1 MHSERGKVSLYE
13 FRRRAEG
20 SLDFDFR
27 QYQGDLFNSDA
38 KFTNDIFASI
48 TDRYESSI
56 IVLDRNATII
66 SRNRAARIMLEK
78 GDGLVL
84 NGPSFTAVRAAER
97 SLLSKAIGRAIAAN
111 GPSFQGAIEPSTLLI
126 SRSERLPLTVS
137 IVPAKL
143 LLDAV
148 DVSLNDSDKPPA
160 AVVIVADPETPL
172 ADSIRGVCKIYGLTP
187 AETRLAE
194 LLVDG
199 LTLSEIADAMELK
212 LSTVRVYLKQIFSKT
227 GVHRQP
233 MLIRMLL
240 TARIPLPLVN

>member
-27 QYQGDLFNSDA
+27 QYQGDLFNSDV
-38 KFTNDIFASI
+38 KLTNEIFAAI
-48 TDRYESSI
+48 TDRYDASI
-56 IVLDRNATII
+56 IVLDRNAAII
-66 SRNRAARIMLEK
+66 SRNRAAQTMLEK
-78 GDGLVL
+78 GDGLIS

-97 SLLSKAIGRAIAAN
+97 LLLSKAIGRAVVAN
-111 GPSFQGAIEPSTLLI
+111 GPSFQGTIEPSTLLI
-126 SRSERLPLTVS
+126 SRSELLPLTVS

-143 LLDAV
+143 LLDVAEMV
-148 DVSLNDSDKPPA
+148 QHDCERQPA
-160 AVVIVADPETPL
+160 AVVLIADPELPL
-172 ADSIRGVCKIYGLTP
+172 GDSIRRVCKVYGLTP

-199 LTLSEIADAMELK
+199 LTLSEIAEAMELK

-240 TARIPLPLVN
+240 TTRISLPLGN

>member
-1 MHSERGKVSLYE
+1 MHSERGEVNLYE
-13 FRRRAEG
+13 FRRRAES
-20 SLDFDFR
+20 SLDFNFR
-27 QYQGDLFNSDA
+27 KCQGDLFNSDA
-38 KFTNDIFASI
+38 QLTSDIFAAI
-48 TDRYESSI
+48 TDRYEASI
-56 IVLDRNATII
+56 IVLDRSATII
-66 SRNRAARIMLEK
+66 SRNRAAQVMFEK
-78 GDGLVL
+78 GDGLIS

-97 SLLSKAIGRAIAAN
+97 SLLSKAIGRAVVAN
-111 GPSFQGAIEPSTLLI
+111 GPSFQGAIDPSTLLI

-143 LLDAV
+143 LLEAAEMG
-148 DVSLNDSDKPPA
+148 LHDSDKLPA

-172 ADSIRGVCKIYGLTP
+172 ADSIRRVCKVYGLTP

-199 LTLSEIADAMELK
+199 LTLSEIAEAMELK

-240 TARIPLPLVN
+240 TTRIPLPLVS

>member
-1 MHSERGKVSLYE
+1 MHSERGEVNLYE
-13 FRRRAEG
+13 FRRRAES
-20 SLDFDFR
+20 SLDFNFR
-27 QYQGDLFNSDA
+27 KCQGDLFNSDA
-38 KFTNDIFASI
+38 QLTSDIFAAI
-48 TDRYESSI
+48 TDRYEASI
-56 IVLDRNATII
+56 IVLDRSATII
-66 SRNRAARIMLEK
+66 SRNRAAQVMLEK
-78 GDGLVL
+78 GDGLIS

-97 SLLSKAIGRAIAAN
+97 SLLSKAIGRAVVAN
-111 GPSFQGAIEPSTLLI
+111 GPSFQGAIDPSTLLI

-143 LLDAV
+143 LLEAAEMG
-148 DVSLNDSDKPPA
+148 LHDSDKLPA

-172 ADSIRGVCKIYGLTP
+172 ADSIRRVCKVYGLTP

-199 LTLSEIADAMELK
+199 LALSEIAEAMELK

-240 TARIPLPLVN
+240 TTRIPLPLAN

>member
-38 KFTNDIFASI
+38 KLTSDIFASI

-56 IVLDRNATII
+56 IVLDRNASII
-66 SRNRAARIMLEK
+66 SRNRAAQIMLEK
-78 GDGLVL
+78 GDGLIS

-97 SLLSKAIGRAIAAN
+97 SLLSKAIGRAVVAN
-111 GPSFQGAIEPSTLLI
+111 GPSFQGTVDPSTLLI

-143 LLDAV
+143 LLDAL
-148 DVSLNDSDKPPA
+148 DVSLNDSDKLPA

-172 ADSIRGVCKIYGLTP
+172 ADSIRRVCKVYGLTP

-212 LSTVRVYLKQIFSKT
+212 LSTVRVYLKQVFSKT

-240 TARIPLPLVN
+240 TARIPLPLAN